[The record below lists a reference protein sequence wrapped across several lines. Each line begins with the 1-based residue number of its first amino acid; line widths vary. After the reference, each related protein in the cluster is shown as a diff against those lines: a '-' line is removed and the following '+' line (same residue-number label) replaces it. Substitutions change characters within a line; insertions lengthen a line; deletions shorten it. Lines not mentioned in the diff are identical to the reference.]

1 METNKLVKPLK
12 FLKKVVL
19 FLFLKNLIV
28 LQLNLY
34 VLSSVG
40 MSGSDTREGEFS
52 TVIKY

>member
-19 FLFLKNLIV
+19 FLILQNLIV
-28 LQLNLY
+28 LQLNLN
-34 VLSSVG
+34 VLSSIG
-40 MSGSDTREGEFS
+40 ISGPDIREGEFS